1 MGKRKVFS
9 SADLLILAAFTLIV
23 AINGSAQSS
32 QNGTLPPIKTVFII
46 LEENY
51 NWSEIT
57 PALAP
62 YIRNTLVPLAAHA
75 EQYYNPPGLHPSEP
89 NYLWLE
95 AGSNLGITNDADPS
109 LNHQNTVD
117 HLVAYLNK
125 AGISWK
131 AYAEDIDGTTCPLT
145 GVNNYAPR
153 HNPFVFFDDVTN
165 GNNSNSAYCISH
177 IRPYAELATDL
188 ENNTVAQYNFIE
200 PNLDND
206 MHDGTIPMADT
217 WLSREVPKILASK
230 AYQEGG
236 ALFIMWDEGDDGTDG
251 PIGMIVLSPFAK
263 PNYSNNVRYTH
274 SSTLKTLQEIF
285 GVTPLLR
292 DAANATDLSDLFL
305 PGVQGPI
312 SPSISVSDGG
322 IVNNAGYNQ
331 ASPSIAPGEL
341 VAIFGMN
348 LTDGTF
354 CLSPSCF
361 PSLGSDGRLNTTMS
375 GTQVMINGIPAPILY
390 TSPSQIGVQIPFELT
405 GALASVQVSVGEQAS
420 LPKVVSVSAVS
431 PGIFTLT
438 SDGKGAGAIQHMDG
452 SPVTVQSPAHAG
464 ELVVLYANGLGQ
476 VTPSVPTG
484 AVSTSVSVTI
494 APTTVNIDSVAVIP
508 DFAGVAGCCV
518 GLNQV
523 NFRIPASTRSG
534 PDIPV
539 TLSIAGVLSNT
550 VTIAVQ

>member
-1 MGKRKVFS
+1 MGRRKVIASIEILF
-9 SADLLILAAFTLIV
+9 LAALTLIV
-23 AINGSAQSS
+23 GVNCSAQSS

-57 PALAP
+57 SSLAP
-62 YIRNTLVPLAAHA
+62 YIRNTLVPMGAHA
-75 EQYYNPPGLHPSEP
+75 EQYYNPPGIHPSEP
-89 NYLWLE
+89 NYVWLE

-109 LNHQNTVD
+109 FNHQNTGQ
-117 HLVAYLNK
+117 HLAAYLNK

-145 GVNNYAPR
+145 DVNRYAPR
-153 HNPFVFFDDVTN
+153 HNPFVFFDDVTDA
-165 GNNSNSAYCISH
+165 NNPKSAYCISH
-177 IRPYAELATDL
+177 IRPYTELATDL
-188 ENNTVAQYNFIE
+188 ENNTVAQYNFIV
-200 PNLDND
+200 PNVDDD
-206 MHDGTIPMADT
+206 MHDGTITMADT

-230 AYQEGG
+230 AYQESG
-236 ALFIMWDEGDDGTDG
+236 ALLIMWDEGDGSDG

-292 DAANATDLSDLFL
+292 DAANATDLSDFFI
-305 PGVQGPI
+305 PAVRGPI
-312 SPSISVSDGG
+312 SASISINEGG
-322 IVNNAGYNQ
+322 IVNNASYNQ

-348 LTDGTF
+348 LTNGTS
-354 CLSPSCF
+354 CLAPSCF
-361 PSLGSDGRLNTTMS
+361 PSLGSDGKLNTTMT
-375 GTQVMINGIPAPILY
+375 GAQVTINGISAPILY
-390 TSPSQIGVQIPFELT
+390 SSPSQVGVQIPFELT
-405 GALASVQVSVGEQAS
+405 GTLASVQVSVGEQAS

-431 PGIFTLT
+431 PGIFSLT
-438 SDGKGAGAIQHMDG
+438 PDGKGAGAIQHMDG
-452 SPVTVQSPAHAG
+452 SPVTIQSPAHAG
-464 ELVVLYANGLGQ
+464 ELVILYANGLGQ

-484 AVSTSVSVTI
+484 ATPTSASVTL

-508 DFAGVAGCCV
+508 DFAGMAGCCA

-539 TLSIAGVLSNT
+539 TLSIAGVQSNT